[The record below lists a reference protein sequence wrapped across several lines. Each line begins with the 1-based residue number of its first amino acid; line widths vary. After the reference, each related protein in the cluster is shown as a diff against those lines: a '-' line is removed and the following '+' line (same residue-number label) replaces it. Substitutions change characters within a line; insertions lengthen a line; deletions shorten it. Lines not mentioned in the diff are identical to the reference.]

1 MALATGSFTYML
13 IFPPR
18 ESIILINFDFK
29 IVYPISTQKNFK
41 TAEFIITRTQYST
54 KIILMFTNSKILKIK
69 KVKCATDHWR
79 PRSMP
84 IEK

>member
-1 MALATGSFTYML
+1 MSNDNHTIDCFPL
-13 IFPPR
+13 IQIKR
-18 ESIILINFDFK
+18 
-29 IVYPISTQKNFK
+29 KNFK
-41 TAEFIITRTQYST
+41 IAEFIITRTQYST